1 VISLNKKRIKEII
14 ESPGIIEVTYK
25 NDSVWLESLS
35 TDKDGKIKVKDL
47 NSNKHLFVN
56 IDDLKE

>member
-1 VISLNKKRIKEII
+1 MNKQRVKEII
-14 ESPGIIEVTYK
+14 ESPGVIEVTYN

-47 NSNKHLFVN
+47 STNRHLIVD

>member
-1 VISLNKKRIKEII
+1 MNKQRVKEII

-35 TDKDGKIKVKDL
+35 TDRDGKIKVKD
-47 NSNKHLFVN
+47 
-56 IDDLKE
+56 IDTNRLIIVDIEDLKE